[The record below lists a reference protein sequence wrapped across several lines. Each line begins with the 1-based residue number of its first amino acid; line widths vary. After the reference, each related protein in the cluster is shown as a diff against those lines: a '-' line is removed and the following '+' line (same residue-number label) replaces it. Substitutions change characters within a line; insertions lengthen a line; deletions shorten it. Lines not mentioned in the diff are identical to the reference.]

1 MFMYMNRAPR
11 HAHEGNEPIWVV
23 YNLLKLI
30 TNKTVNFKTS
40 IAITIL

>member
-1 MFMYMNRAPR
+1 MNCAPR

-30 TNKTVNFKTS
+30 TYKTVNFKTS
-40 IAITIL
+40 IAITFTIL